1 MEDQDINP
9 GDFVDRIIME
19 QWLSPESGNMIQ
31 MEFPGE
37 FNSGFLRM
45 SFNVVCNETLE
56 AQTALP
62 IAEWKDA
69 VSWVIYDV
77 VA

>member
-1 MEDQDINP
+1 MWS
-9 GDFVDRIIME
+9 VMR
-19 QWLSPESGNMIQ
+19 
-31 MEFPGE
+31 
-37 FNSGFLRM
+37 
-45 SFNVVCNETLE
+45 TLE